1 MTQYKVITAL
11 EAEQLIHNENPVIL
25 DCRDTTHYR
34 ANHIENAMHLHEKL
48 RDSLLKKGEKS
59 RHFLI
64 YCYHGHASE
73 HVAEMFSDFGFEYVY
88 SLRGG
93 YESWKEFTTAE
104 VTL

>member
-25 DCRDTTHYR
+25 DCRDTTHYK

-64 YCYHGHASE
+64 YCRWIVVNS
-73 HVAEMFSDFGFEYVY
+73 HV
-88 SLRGG
+88 G
-93 YESWKEFTTAE
+93 Y
-104 VTL
+104 L

>member
-48 RDSLLKKGEKS
+48 RDSLLKITVMPVNMLPRCLVIS
-59 RHFLI
+59 VLSMFTV
-64 YCYHGHASE
+64 YV
-73 HVAEMFSDFGFEYVY
+73 VAMRVGRNLQP
-88 SLRGG
+88 LR
-93 YESWKEFTTAE
+93 
-104 VTL
+104 